1 MPRIDRYQDPNL
13 YERLAGEYVLGTL
26 QGRARQRFAQ
36 LVDQRGYLRNAVNQW
51 EQRLDPLITQIT
63 VQSPPNRVWRNIS
76 RELDLISNQSG
87 RIRLIDFWNNILLWR
102 TTTFTA
108 MVFLV
113 LSLLYSWLPQP
124 QPSGAPS
131 YLAVLKSKQDAPMF
145 VATASL
151 SPMQMK
157 VMMMDESVMYP
168 NKDLELWCVMKQSGE
183 AWSLGVLARKKETV
197 FAMNQNEWRLMG
209 DISSLTV
216 SVEPMGGSPTGR
228 PTGSVVYTGE
238 LMSLI

>member
-1 MPRIDRYQDPNL
+1 MPRIDRYQDPKL

-36 LVDQRGYLRNAVNQW
+36 LVEQRGYLRNAVNQW
-51 EQRLDPLITQIT
+51 EQRLDPLSTQIT
-63 VQSPPNRVWRNIS
+63 AQSPPNRVWRNIS
-76 RELDLISNQSG
+76 RELDLIYNQSG
-87 RIRLIDFWNNILLWR
+87 RIRLIGFWNNILLWR
-102 TTTFTA
+102 STTFTA
-108 MVFLV
+108 IVFLIV
-113 LSLLYSWLPQP
+113 SLFYSWLPHT
-124 QPSGAPS
+124 PSPRSPS
-131 YLAVLKSKQDAPMF
+131 YLAVLKSNQDAPMF
-145 VATASL
+145 VATASF

-183 AWSLGVLARKKETV
+183 TWSLGVLARKKETV
-197 FAMNQNEWRLMG
+197 FAMNQHEWQLMG

-216 SVEPMGGSPTGR
+216 SVEPMGGSPTGQ
-228 PTGSVVYTGE
+228 PTGSKVYTGE

>member
-1 MPRIDRYQDPNL
+1 MPRIDRYQDPKL

-36 LVDQRGYLRNAVNQW
+36 LVEKRRYIRNAVIQW
-51 EQRLDPLITQIT
+51 EQYLDPLSTQIT

-76 RELDLISNQSG
+76 RELDFLSNQSG
-87 RIRLIDFWNNILLWR
+87 RIRLIGFWNNILLWR
-102 TTTFTA
+102 ATTFTA
-108 MVFLV
+108 IVFLV
-113 LSLLYSWLPQP
+113 VSLLYSWFPQTQFP
-124 QPSGAPS
+124 GSPS

-145 VATASL
+145 VATASF

-216 SVEPMGGSPTGR
+216 SVEPLGGSPTGR
-228 PTGSVVYTGE
+228 PTGFEVYTGE
-238 LMSLI
+238 LISLI